1 MSSKEQGYNSDPST
15 KNAPLRLD
23 EVEAYLLSG
32 AKLFKDP
39 STITHFL
46 NRVAATLKEHR
57 RRIIDLQQDV
67 DRLKIRKQEESHPVA
82 RALEALEALSEED
95 KRKLLD
101 INYLDALDQLK
112 EKEEVAERTRV
123 ATISETNRMRMSFS
137 KLIQDPTIPT
147 EIRNKIK
154 SILDISK

>member
-39 STITHFL
+39 NTITHFV
-46 NRVAATLKEHR
+46 NRVSATLKEHR
-57 RRIIDLQQDV
+57 RRSVALRDV
-67 DRLKIRKQEESHPVA
+67 VERLKIKKRQGAHPVA
-82 RALEALEALSEED
+82 RALESLESLSEED

-101 INYLDALDQLK
+101 INYLAALDQLK

-123 ATISETNRMRMSFS
+123 ATISETNRMRMAFS
-137 KLIQDPTIPT
+137 KLIQDPTIPADV
-147 EIRNKIK
+147 RNKIK
-154 SILDISK
+154 TILDIAK